1 MAPCLLLA
9 ALAVAAPLGPQDAP
23 AAGPPGTLYVAGGR
37 TTIGSRT
44 EDVEGWIVEN
54 VQVAGT
60 LVGET
65 PQHVVVVESFY
76 LMPTEVTNEQY
87 AAFVAATGAAPP
99 VPWGAPAIEEARRSF
114 FEQESRRVEEA
125 RALGQEVTARPWD
138 PAAWWDEHWQEN
150 PWKVPESERTSP
162 VVYVDYEDARTYA
175 RWAGLRLMTEPEFQR
190 AARGNSERIWPWGS
204 DWDPEACNSIHDKD
218 SNRALPVAS
227 FPAGAA
233 HGIHD
238 LVGNVW
244 EWTQSPYV
252 AYPGYHPMKVKAG
265 RRTLDAL
272 AEWDSTAQVL
282 VGGSFAQTEVGCRV
296 AVRQKGERDQRAEA
310 LGLRCAASVEP
321 GRDAAEWIL
330 ARFLALHPRTA
341 SAQFVPSRA
350 VTLRR
355 WTSVPGSV
363 GVDAYAVIT
372 GYQEVVFCPVDSL
385 PGSSEPELAR
395 TARARGPLLLGFLS
409 SSVAI
414 ADPPLAPGIHLVSY
428 GKGDGAAEEGGAT
441 GLLLH
446 DLRGS
451 LVAALPPAG
460 ALALRSEPVSGI
472 ELLSGEPGE
481 PARLRVRSTLSGDT
495 AAKHFGVEFELGFA
509 PGTVDS
515 SWR

>member
-1 MAPCLLLA
+1 MAPCPALALA
-9 ALAVAAPLGPQDAP
+9 ALAALRGAQEGEDAP
-23 AAGPPGTLYVAGGR
+23 AAPPPGLVWVAGGR

-65 PQHVVVVESFY
+65 PQHAVVVESFY

-87 AAFVAATGAAPP
+87 AAFVAATGAPPP
-99 VPWGAPAIEEARRSF
+99 VPWGAAAIEAARVGF
-114 FEQESRRVEEA
+114 FEQEARRVEEA

-138 PAAWWDEHWQEN
+138 PAAWWDEHWQESS
-150 PWKVPESERTSP
+150 WSLPESERTSP

-175 RWAGLRLMTEPEFQR
+175 RWAGLRLMTEQEYQR

-218 SNRALPVAS
+218 SNRALAVAS

-244 EWTQSPYV
+244 EWTQSPYT

-272 AEWDSTAQVL
+272 AEWDPAAQVL
-282 VGGSFAQTEVGCRV
+282 VGGSFAQTEVGCRI

-310 LGLRCAASVEP
+310 VGLRCAASLEP

-330 ARFLALHPRTA
+330 ARFLAVHPRAA
-341 SAQFVPSRA
+341 SARFLPARA

-363 GVDAYAVIT
+363 GIEGYAVIT
-372 GYQEVVFCPVDSL
+372 GYEELVFCPVDAL
-385 PGSSEPELAR
+385 PASSEPELDR
-395 TARARGPLLLGFLS
+395 TARASGPLLVGFLS
-409 SSVAI
+409 SSIAI
-414 ADPPLAPGIHLVSY
+414 ADPPLAPGIHVVSY
-428 GKGDGAAEEGGAT
+428 GAEE

-446 DLRGS
+446 DLRGE
-451 LVAALPPAG
+451 LVAAVHPTGGLE
-460 ALALRSEPVSGI
+460 LRSEPARGI
-472 ELLSGEPGE
+472 ELLRAAEGE
-481 PARLRVRSTLSGDT
+481 PARVRLRSTLSGNSP
-495 AAKHFGVEFELGFA
+495 AKHFVLDLELGFA
-509 PGTVDS
+509 PGAVDA